1 MEAISA
7 VDLWRDYRTGRQMVH
22 ALRGVSLS
30 IESGQVF
37 GLLGP
42 NGAGKTTF
50 AKILATLL
58 VPSSGSVRVAG
69 FDVNR
74 ETASVR
80 RRVGCIFGGDAG
92 LYERLS
98 GRDNLRYFAYL
109 YGVHPKVTRQ
119 RIPELLELVGLTA
132 KADARV
138 ETYSR
143 GMRQRLHLARG
154 LVHDPD
160 ILLLDEPT
168 IGIDPVGARQLRTLV
183 NSLRGMGKTILLTTH
198 YMYEADEL
206 CDDIAVL
213 VGGQIIAQGRS
224 AQLKAMVQSSSLI
237 EIEVRGA
244 SEGALQAMREL
255 PAVRAL
261 SVEERDQVQLL
272 IVQTDS
278 GQPSLGEFLAILGD
292 TPVGRVTTREPT
304 LEDAYVQLV
313 QGHGRQQEAETGAR

>member
-224 AQLKAMVQSSSLI
+224 AELKAMAQSSSLI

-255 PAVRAL
+255 PAVRAF